1 MELYDILHPML
12 ELSVSLPA
20 IILCFLP
27 MKNHL
32 NGKGKLLLLWGIPT
46 LILWCVGM
54 GWLCWRLRYSTKL
67 CMLLTQVLLLLFYC
81 KAVPLSRWKT
91 VNVFLA
97 VCSVF
102 SSMYNLA
109 ILIDALLFRRSGVV
123 ALSLNSTI
131 LYVLLCWLLLGILCY
146 PATHAAC
153 WLLDEVEMPE
163 TWYIFWI
170 LPLVFWC
177 LNTTLRPRKYSTL
190 YTNRV
195 MHFYPIL
202 ILALLGLML
211 LYYALFYWM
220 ARGLARNMRLAQENR
235 LLQIQS
241 AQYRI
246 LQKNISDT
254 RRARH
259 DLRQHF
265 KALQGCVESGDLSR
279 VAEYVKAYGESLPP
293 DTVPD
298 TVRPFCKNYAVDA
311 VLHHYAEQALLQ
323 QTDLKAMV
331 QMEEQTV
338 IPEPEFCALLG
349 NLLENAIDA
358 CAASRTPRIIRLRIR
373 QQGKQPLYLTMDNTS
388 DQPPVFDARRLVSSK
403 HGGFGV
409 GTESVRITAERYN
422 GDARFEWKDGMFY
435 ASVMLVPQ

>member
-1 MELYDILHPML
+1 MELYDMLHPML

-32 NGKGKLLLLWGIPT
+32 NGKGRLLLLWGIPT

-54 GWLCWRLRYSTKL
+54 GWLCWRFRYSTKL

-97 VCSVF
+97 VCGVF
-102 SSMYNLA
+102 SCMYNLA
-109 ILIDALLFRRSGVV
+109 ILIDALLFRRSGAVV
-123 ALSLNSTI
+123 LSLNSTI

-146 PATHAAC
+146 PATHAAR
-153 WLLDEVEMPE
+153 WLLDEVETPE

-211 LYYALFYWM
+211 LYNALFYWM
-220 ARGLARNMRLAQENR
+220 
-235 LLQIQS
+235 
-241 AQYRI
+241 
-246 LQKNISDT
+246 
-254 RRARH
+254 
-259 DLRQHF
+259 
-265 KALQGCVESGDLSR
+265 SR
-279 VAEYVKAYGESLPP
+279 
-293 DTVPD
+293 
-298 TVRPFCKNYAVDA
+298 
-311 VLHHYAEQALLQ
+311 
-323 QTDLKAMV
+323 
-331 QMEEQTV
+331 
-338 IPEPEFCALLG
+338 
-349 NLLENAIDA
+349 
-358 CAASRTPRIIRLRIR
+358 
-373 QQGKQPLYLTMDNTS
+373 
-388 DQPPVFDARRLVSSK
+388 
-403 HGGFGV
+403 
-409 GTESVRITAERYN
+409 
-422 GDARFEWKDGMFY
+422 
-435 ASVMLVPQ
+435 

>member
-1 MELYDILHPML
+1 MELYDMLHPML

-54 GWLCWRLRYSTKL
+54 GWLCRRFHYSTKL
-67 CMLLTQVLLLLFYC
+67 CMLLTQALLLLFYC

-97 VCSVF
+97 VCGVF
-102 SSMYNLA
+102 SGMYNLA
-109 ILIDALLFRRSGVV
+109 ILIDALLFRRSGAV
-123 ALSLNSTI
+123 ALSLNSSI

-146 PATHAAC
+146 PATHAAR
-153 WLLDEVEMPE
+153 WLLDEVETPE

-220 ARGLARNMRLAQENR
+220 ARGLAKNIRLSQENK
-235 LLQIQS
+235 LLQMQT
-241 AQYRI
+241 AQYRT
-246 LQKNISDT
+246 LQKSIADT

-259 DLRQHF
+259 DLHQHF
-265 KALQGCVESGDLSR
+265 KALQGCVESGDISK
-279 VAEYVKAYGESLPP
+279 VAAYVKMRVWERGSGETWACGTGASA
-293 DTVPD
+293 TVVACVLNEK
-298 TVRPFCKNYAVDA
+298 TGRKVD
-311 VLHHYAEQALLQ
+311 VELIGG
-323 QTDLKAMV
+323 T
-331 QMEEQTV
+331 
-338 IPEPEFCALLG
+338 
-349 NLLENAIDA
+349 
-358 CAASRTPRIIRLRIR
+358 
-373 QQGKQPLYLTMDNTS
+373 LT
-388 DQPPVFDARRLVSSK
+388 
-403 HGGFGV
+403 
-409 GTESVRITAERYN
+409 I
-422 GDARFEWKDGMFY
+422 EWKAEDNHVYMTGPAEFSFDGEWLRE
-435 ASVMLVPQ
+435 V

>member
-1 MELYDILHPML
+1 MELYDMLHPML
-12 ELSVSLPA
+12 ELSISIPA

-32 NGKGKLLLLWGIPT
+32 NGKGRLLLLWGIPT
-46 LILWCVGM
+46 LILWCVGA

-67 CMLLTQVLLLLFYC
+67 CMLLTQALLLLFYC

-97 VCSVF
+97 VCGVF

-109 ILIDALLFRRSGVV
+109 ILIDATLFRRSGAV

-131 LYVLLCWLLLGILCY
+131 LYVLLCWLLLGVLCY
-146 PATHAAC
+146 PATHAAR
-153 WLLDEVEMPE
+153 WLLDEVETPE

-220 ARGLARNMRLAQENR
+220 ARGIAKNIRLSQENK
-235 LLQIQS
+235 LLQMQT
-241 AQYRI
+241 AQYRT
-246 LQKNISDT
+246 LQKSIADP

-259 DLRQHF
+259 DLHQHF
-265 KALQGCVESGDLSR
+265 KALQGCVESGDISK
-279 VAEYVKAYGESLPP
+279 VAAYVKA
-293 DTVPD
+293 
-298 TVRPFCKNYAVDA
+298 
-311 VLHHYAEQALLQ
+311 
-323 QTDLKAMV
+323 
-331 QMEEQTV
+331 
-338 IPEPEFCALLG
+338 
-349 NLLENAIDA
+349 
-358 CAASRTPRIIRLRIR
+358 
-373 QQGKQPLYLTMDNTS
+373 
-388 DQPPVFDARRLVSSK
+388 
-403 HGGFGV
+403 
-409 GTESVRITAERYN
+409 
-422 GDARFEWKDGMFY
+422 
-435 ASVMLVPQ
+435 